1 MIAYKLVKMFGNY
14 IKLGLRNLLRQK
26 SFAVISIVGL
36 AIGLATCLMITLFV
50 QDELSY
56 DRFNKHAERIYR
68 INTDI
73 LINGTEFHDR
83 VTPAAL
89 GPAMVRDFPGVENM
103 VRLRH
108 EGNILVKA
116 NDETFTESG
125 CFWAD
130 STLFQVF
137 TLPMEEGDPHTALS
151 APNSLVISES
161 VARKYFKGSA
171 LGKTL
176 LINNTDLYKITGVIR
191 DMPSQSHIHF
201 RFIKAM
207 SGLPESQS
215 TFWLANNFDT
225 YLLLRPHVSKGALGE
240 DLAEVERR
248 YVSPQLRAKIHVSL
262 SDIQKRGDHF
272 RYLPVPITAIHLH
285 SDIPTEIEPTGNIGY
300 VYLLM
305 IVAGFIL
312 IIACVNFT
320 NLCMAYSMGRSR
332 EIGVRKILGSGFRAL
347 IGQFLT
353 ESILTALVSLVLAV
367 ILTALLLPY
376 FNQISGKSFAIAV
389 LFSPGIIIGLITAGV
404 VTGLVSGIYPAF
416 ILSAFD
422 PLRAIKGEVTHSFK
436 GRLFKNGLVV
446 FQFVIAIVLIVGM
459 LVIYR
464 QMDFIRHK
472 RLGYDR
478 YQVMVLKN
486 IYSLGSHA
494 TTFKNQVLQIAG
506 VESASMAGVLPTS
519 ETFNA
524 EAFSKDPDASAAQTA
539 ILGDWE
545 TDADYISTM
554 GMKIGLGRNFR
565 NDMPTDSNAVI
576 INETAA
582 RVLGFADPLGKTLY
596 RKTRDMQLKTYHIIG
611 VVADFNTGSLR
622 HKIAPVVMELADNH
636 ALLAIRIRTRHIGSL
651 IETLETLYHSEPGM
665 QGQPFEYSFLDDD
678 FNQLYRAEVRTG
690 KLFTYFAFVAILIA
704 CMGLFGLIRYAAMQ
718 RTREIG
724 IRKVLGAGVPSIVQL
739 LSLDFMKMVLVA
751 VVIALPVSWWG
762 SYRWLE
768 GFAYRTQIS
777 WWIYLAGTLLVIFIA
792 LATVCGQAL
801 YAARANPVESLRSE

>member
-1 MIAYKLVKMFGNY
+1 MFRNYFKLAA
-14 IKLGLRNLLRQK
+14 RNLIRQK
-26 SFAVISIVGL
+26 GFTVINIAGL

-50 QDELSY
+50 KDELSY
-56 DRFNKHAERIYR
+56 DRFNKNAARIYR

-89 GPAMVRDFPGVENM
+89 GPAMVGEFPGVENM

-108 EGNILVKA
+108 EGHILVKA
-116 NDETFTESG
+116 KNETFSESG

-137 TLPMEEGDPHTALS
+137 TLPMVEGDPRTALS
-151 APNSLVISES
+151 GPNSLVISES

-176 LINNTDLYKITGVIR
+176 VINNTGLYKITGVIK
-191 DMPSQSHIHF
+191 DMPPQSHLHF

-207 SGLPESQS
+207 SGLAESQS
-215 TFWLANNFDT
+215 TYWLANNFDT
-225 YLLLRPHVSKGALGE
+225 YLLLRPHTTESELTKA
-240 DLAEVERR
+240 LAEVERH
-248 YVSPQLRAKIHVSL
+248 YVAPQLRTKVHISL

-272 RYLPVPITAIHLH
+272 RYLPVPITRIHLY
-285 SDIPTEIEPTGNIGY
+285 SDIPTEIQPTGNITY
-300 VYLLM
+300 IYLFL

-320 NLCMAYSMGRSR
+320 NLYTAYSMGRAR
-332 EIGVRKILGSGFRAL
+332 EIGVRKILGSGSRAL

-353 ESILTALVSLVLAV
+353 ESVLTALISLVLAV
-367 ILTALLLPY
+367 VMTALLLPY
-376 FNQISGKSFAIAV
+376 FNQLSGKTFTIAV
-389 LFSPGIIIGLITAGV
+389 FSRPGIILGLLAAGLL
-404 VTGLVSGIYPAF
+404 TGLVSGIYPAF

-422 PLRAIKGEVTHSFK
+422 PVTAIKGKATYSLK
-436 GRLFKNGLVV
+436 GSVFKNGLVI
-446 FQFVIAIVLIVGM
+446 FQFVIAIVLIVGT

-478 YQVMVLKN
+478 YQVLVLRN

-494 TTFKNQVLQIAG
+494 KTFKNQVLQIGG
-506 VESASMAGVLPTS
+506 VESATMAGVLPTS

-524 EAFSKDPDASAAQTA
+524 EAFSKDPSATAAQTV

-545 TDADYISTM
+545 ADRDYIPTM
-554 GMKIGLGRNFR
+554 GMKIKLGRNFEK
-565 NDMPTDSNAVI
+565 DMPTDSNAVI
-576 INETAA
+576 INETAG
-582 RVLGFADPLGKTLY
+582 RILGFLDPLGKTLY
-596 RKTRDMQLKTYHIIG
+596 RKDRNMQLRTYHIIG

-622 HKIAPVVMELADNH
+622 RRITPVVMELADNH
-636 ALLAIRIRTRHIGSL
+636 ALLAIRVRTPQIGNL
-651 IETLETLYHSEPGM
+651 IATLKSLYHQVPGM

-678 FNQLYRAEVRTG
+678 FNQLYRAELRTG
-690 KLFTYFAFVAILIA
+690 TLFTYFAFFAILIA
-704 CMGLFGLIRYAAMQ
+704 CMGLFGLIRYAAKQ

-724 IRKVLGAGVPSIVQL
+724 IRKVLGAGVPGIVKL
-739 LSLDFMKMVLVA
+739 LSLDFMKRVLTA
-751 VVIALPVSWWG
+751 VLIALPLSWWA
-762 SYRWLE
+762 SHKWLE
-768 GFAYRTQIS
+768 GFAYRTEIK
-777 WWIYLAGTLLVIFIA
+777 WWIYLAGALLAVLIA
-792 LATVCGQAL
+792 LMTVCGQAFST
-801 YAARANPVESLRSE
+801 ARANPVDSLRTE